1 MLHNKQHI
9 TQPNTQHVWY
19 WPEYGSDYSK
29 MTLLQTLTQTTSTTS
44 TKTIPIE
51 GIMCTV
57 HENNTFSVDVSR
69 YSNWREQWFAFI
81 PAIRQLVKSK
91 QFFSSNKKLSPIR
104 VILYHV
110 DTLSQKEWSMFLL
123 SPFRVDIITRSLTAV
138 DPSYLAKTHLHRIP
152 SSTETITWKEAP
164 WKASAHRLKEHI
176 KCGFTNWRATRDILY
191 EWMLFTV
198 DFEEALFDV
207 FQVLDTKP
215 LSIQTRIM
223 RTLLSLI
230 RYLSINKNREVIKP
244 SIRATTNQHT
254 FYILEQCILVIAKEY
269 HSKDIL

>member
-1 MLHNKQHI
+1 MLHI
-9 TQPNTQHVWY
+9 TQHSTQPSTHHVWY
-19 WPEYGSDYSK
+19 WPEYGSEYST
-29 MTLLQTLTQTTSTTS
+29 MSLLQTLTQTSS
-44 TKTIPIE
+44 TKTILIE

-207 FQVLDTKP
+207 FQVLDTKR

-269 HSKDIL
+269 HSKNIL